1 MKGGGCRFGEALKLE
16 QGPSHGE
23 KLLIERG
30 GRIPI
35 VGELIACHSTMS
47 STVRSRYWSGMG
59 GIGVV
64 RQRAVE
70 AVDLLI
76 DPFLLFGLAT
86 ATQQSVGGLGKKTKN
101 RKHSGVA
108 IAKTSSA
115 GRPIALRII
124 PSPSMMRHSVW
135 PSATS
140 NLSRYTFATP
150 RFCKTASR
158 AVWR

>member
-1 MKGGGCRFGEALKLE
+1 MKGGGCQFGEALKLE

-35 VGELIACHSTMS
+35 VGELIACHLHHEFDCEIALIGREMC
-47 STVRSRYWSGMG
+47 

-86 ATQQSVGGLGKKTKN
+86 ATQQSVGGLGEEDEEQEAQRCGDCENEQRGPTD
-101 RKHSGVA
+101 
-108 IAKTSSA
+108 
-115 GRPIALRII
+115 
-124 PSPSMMRHSVW
+124 
-135 PSATS
+135 
-140 NLSRYTFATP
+140 
-150 RFCKTASR
+150 R
-158 AVWR
+158 A